1 MGEVNAGTAV
11 GFEEGTC
18 RLVTVDG
25 REVGIRLHGGDFYAY
40 ENRCLH
46 QGGPVCE
53 GIVVGSVE
61 EDITAGGES
70 LGQRFA
76 DDAPHLVCPWHAFEY
91 DLRSGELVTDRSRK
105 LRRYEVVQRGEE
117 LFVVG

>member
-1 MGEVNAGTAV
+1 MGEVHAGSAT
-11 GFEEGTC
+11 GFAEGTC

-25 REVGIRLHGGDFYAY
+25 REVGLRVHDGAFYAY

-53 GIVVGSVE
+53 GIVVGRVE
-61 EDITAGGES
+61 EEIDAEGAT
-70 LGQRFA
+70 LGQRFV

-91 DLRSGELVTDRSRK
+91 DLRTGELVTDRSRK

-117 LFVVG
+117 LYVVG